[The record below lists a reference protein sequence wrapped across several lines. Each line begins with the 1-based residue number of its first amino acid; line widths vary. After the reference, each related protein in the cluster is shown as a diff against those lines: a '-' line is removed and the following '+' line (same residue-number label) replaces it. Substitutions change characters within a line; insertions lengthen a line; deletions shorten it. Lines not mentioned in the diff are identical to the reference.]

1 MTGLVLLVDDS
12 AVQAEVRRDILA
24 RSGASVAVALNGQRA
39 LALLEDPGFRASL
52 GLLITDHSMPGMGG
66 PELVRQAL
74 DRLPRLPI
82 LVLSGLDE
90 AEEEYR
96 DLPVLFRLK
105 PCPPGELI
113 RLAHQLLGGQSLLSA

>member
-1 MTGLVLLVDDS
+1 MTGLILLVDDS

-24 RSGASVAVALNGQRA
+24 RSGAGVAVATDGARA

-66 PELVRQAL
+66 PELVRAAL
-74 DRLPRLPI
+74 LRVPHLPI
-82 LVLSGLDE
+82 LVLSGLAD
-90 AEEEYR
+90 AEEEYQG
-96 DLPVLFRLK
+96 LPVLFRMK

-113 RLAHQLLGGQSLLSA
+113 RLTHRLLGGQSLLSA